1 MSINPQ
7 IRNYAHD
14 MIQKRKSSASLV
26 KSVHSA
32 DNVARKTHKTPYPTM
47 RLEAIRRIMAIS
59 CWCYPKSFWNTS
71 A

>member
-32 DNVARKTHKTPYPTM
+32 DNVARKTHKKPLTPQCDLRQYAEL
-47 RLEAIRRIMAIS
+47 RA
-59 CWCYPKSFWNTS
+59 
-71 A
+71 